1 VGQRKGKATLV
12 FAGVNASPKDV
23 EKGKNSHFR
32 VFGIEPAGKGKG
44 KGKSEAQKVVTNK
57 FSEISRSTLFAG
69 TEKDAYQRIT
79 RLSKPYPNQPQLGAV
94 TTGLAKNSEI
104 VLFDTSTLSPPKSR
118 GGVLSNTEAVDVDF
132 IQTGDNE
139 YLFVYCN
146 EHDVYVKTISSQTK
160 EDEPECVYETPASK
174 TNERPTI
181 PTFRAVRWLSK
192 DFLLMLTNIHS
203 NGGVV
208 LQILRLPPSG
218 KGKCRLTQSER
229 LPSRLSKATGL
240 AVANLT
246 PPLTPSSPQGY
257 SQFVIAVAGHN
268 RSISLFKADLQVS
281 GSISIITPTKAF
293 RTFKDVHPLQ
303 ITSLAFSNFTP
314 PKSPVTAS
322 TPPQY
327 LKLASVGVSN
337 TVVVHTI
344 PLFPVPLS
352 VARGQSETPR
362 YVVALP
368 STSAVFGMRIVI
380 SILATLLGA
389 IIVQSFLEVRVGA
402 PVWLNARNRLPIIWQ
417 EAMGRPFEFPPGYN
431 SLTAPGSAPT
441 DYTSKSGS
449 ALRLPEFF
457 EKLKAGGDSGLY
469 LLKSDEGDIKAHPH
483 EEKHGAPS
491 GKQWEMLTP
500 EQKEAW
506 KKKFKDAGHW
516 TEGYGETILKG
527 VLFGEIAGAV
537 GQAVAGG

>member
-1 VGQRKGKATLV
+1 V

-32 VFGIEPAGKGKG
+32 VFGVEPAGKW
-44 KGKSEAQKVVTNK
+44 KGKSGAQKAGSNK
-57 FSEISRSTLFAG
+57 ISEVSRSTLFVG
-69 TEKDAYQRIT
+69 TEKDAYQRT
-79 RLSKPYPNQPQLGAV
+79 TKLSKLYPNYPNQPQLGAV
-94 TTGLAKNSEI
+94 ATGLAKNSEI

-118 GGVLSNTEAVDVDF
+118 GGLQSNKEAVDLDF

-139 YLFVYCN
+139 FLFVYCD
-146 EHDVYVKTISSQTK
+146 EHDVYVKKITSQTD
-160 EDEPECVYETPASK
+160 EDEPTLVYETPASK
-174 TNERPTI
+174 TSEKPTI
-181 PTFRAVRWLSK
+181 PKFRAVRWLSK
-192 DFLLMLTNIHS
+192 DFLVMLTNIHS

-218 KGKCRLTQSER
+218 KGKCRLAQSQR

-246 PPLTPSSPQGY
+246 PPLAPSSSQGY
-257 SQFVIAVAGHN
+257 TQFVIAVAGHD
-268 RSISLFKADLQVS
+268 RSISLFKTDLQVES
-281 GSISIITPTKAF
+281 SISMITPTKAF

-314 PKSPVTAS
+314 PKSPITAS

-352 VARGQSETPR
+352 VAREQSQTPR

-368 STSAVFGMRIVI
+368 STAAVFGIRIVV
-380 SILATLLGA
+380 SIVTVLLAA
-389 IIVQSFLEVRVGA
+389 IFVQSFLEVRGGV

-431 SLTAPGSAPT
+431 SLTLSASEPT
-441 DYTSKSGS
+441 GYSSQSGS

-457 EKLKAGGDSGLY
+457 QKLTTGGDHGLY
-469 LLKSDEGDIKAHPH
+469 VLKGDEGGIKAHPH
-483 EEKHGAPS
+483 EEKRGAHG
-491 GKQWEMLTP
+491 GKQWEMLAP

-506 KKKFKDAGHW
+506 KKKLKGAGYW